1 MLGRSGAP
9 PRAGASGGQGTPT
22 SRCPGPL
29 RSADADETRPRDDSD
44 ATHSSDV
51 EGSDEE
57 RPADSAHEASSFAA
71 ETRGSPCEGDGCF
84 RGDEG
89 DEGSLDKRT
98 ACYES
103 HGACSVRRSRR
114 PR

>member
-1 MLGRSGAP
+1 MLGRPGAP

-57 RPADSAHEASSFAA
+57 RPADSAHEESGYAA
-71 ETRGSPCEGDGCF
+71 ETRGSPCEGGGCF
-84 RGDEG
+84 RGDGG
-89 DEGSLDKRT
+89 DEGSPDKRS

-103 HGACSVRRSRR
+103 HGACSIRRSGR